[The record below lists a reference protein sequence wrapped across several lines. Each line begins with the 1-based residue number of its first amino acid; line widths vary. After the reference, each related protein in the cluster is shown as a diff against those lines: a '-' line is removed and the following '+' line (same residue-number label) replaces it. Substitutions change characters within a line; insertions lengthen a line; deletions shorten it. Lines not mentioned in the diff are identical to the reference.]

1 VDYVFN
7 FNSASFRLIIPDQIQ
22 QAMDEVA
29 SMGHRSISDFE
40 QQMQRAKAKVAE
52 RHQNET
58 KAYGELITSLL
69 EILKD
74 PKVHWRFA
82 NMAANFLELLLRSD
96 APPSAELVEFAT
108 NCIVSELP
116 AMRKIGI
123 SSTSRILLYIKQRTF
138 AQGDD
143 EILLVK
149 ETQNP
154 RKHLVDT
161 PQPLPAGYTDNF
173 LEESWTP
180 ISDISK
186 CDLVDNVVTGW
197 YVWPKSYQAYSLEP
211 PNSGDIEIE
220 EACRAGFEEFRK
232 AYTSWDFWSKI
243 AVYMSQETSK
253 GQEDAFS
260 GTNARLYKSI
270 FGMFLDEP
278 LETAKVEIERLCSQV
293 DQKNQQRAAA
303 ELVAGII
310 RGSKHWSLDKTEA
323 LWAWLGPLLRKTFA
337 AITPDSLT
345 YWEGMVKFCASQRDP
360 RRLLPL
366 VDVILSAE
374 FDPTSYAA
382 FSEAR
387 KLLFVRALLTT
398 MTWRALPKS
407 TELLDIYF
415 DNLHHPYKQVREAIG
430 GNINEILQ
438 IQWVP
443 SIGSV
448 KELLAFNQSSEPN
461 AATIP
466 ISIQDPLLEE
476 KLTKVIENLKIW
488 RQEIE
493 PTATAGSTKYAN
505 ASKTVLCWLHEAL
518 SNWRVAGTYP
528 HILPLLPEL
537 FHMQDINDDH
547 DLQTMASGVLNLIA
561 QTSYPHTL
569 VPQMVDTFAHI
580 LTESNSWHIRM
591 KALPILQVF
600 FFKHLFL
607 LQSSEVIRIMD
618 VITDLLMDTQI
629 EVRQLASVT
638 LSGLVRCSQRDAIHV
653 LKKKYTDLVVN
664 TRIPKRIRQPN
675 GEKAPVPEGFQE
687 ALLKKHAG
695 VLGLSS
701 LVDAFP
707 YEVPQWMPQVLVL
720 LAGCISEPATIQ
732 VKIRVLARYTMYL
745 CRKSPLN
752 YFI

>member
-1 VDYVFN
+1 
-7 FNSASFRLIIPDQIQ
+7 
-22 QAMDEVA
+22 MDEVA
-29 SMGHRSISDFE
+29 NMGLQSITDFDE
-40 QQMQRAKAKVAE
+40 QIQKAKAKVTE
-52 RHQNET
+52 RNQNEE
-58 KAYGELITSLL
+58 KSYKELVSSLL
-69 EILKD
+69 ELLKD
-74 PKVHWRFA
+74 TKVHWRFA

-96 APPSAELVEFAT
+96 APPSAELVEFA
-108 NCIVSELP
+108 NQCIVSELP

-138 AQGDD
+138 AQGDP
-143 EILLVK
+143 EVLLVK
-149 ETQNP
+149 ETRNP
-154 RKHLVDT
+154 QKHEVVTPKPLPSDYTKQFLESSWSSNLDPSDCHLVDN
-161 PQPLPAGYTDNF
+161 L
-173 LEESWTP
+173 
-180 ISDISK
+180 
-186 CDLVDNVVTGW
+186 VTGW
-197 YVWPKSYQAYSLEP
+197 YVWPKSYDAYSM
-211 PNSGDIEIE
+211 NTGDELEIE
-220 EACRAGFEEFRK
+220 SACRDGFEQFK
-232 AYTSWDFWSKI
+232 KVYTSAEFWSKI
-243 AVYMSQETSK
+243 TNYMSQETSK

-260 GTNARLYKSI
+260 GTNARLYKSV
-270 FGMFLDEP
+270 FGMLLDKP
-278 LETAKVEIERLCSQV
+278 LDIVRPELERLCSQA

-310 RGSKHWSLDKTEA
+310 RGSKHWSPEMIQG
-323 LWAWLGPLLRKTFA
+323 LWSWLTPLLQKTFA

-345 YWEGMVKFCASQRDP
+345 YWESMVKFCSSQRDP
-360 RRLLPL
+360 RRILPL
-366 VDVILSAE
+366 IDVIMSAE

-387 KLLFVRALLTT
+387 KLLFVRAVLISL
-398 MTWRALPKS
+398 TWRAIPKAN
-407 TELLDIYF
+407 ELLDTYIS
-415 DNLHHPYKQVREAIG
+415 NLHHPYKQVREVIG
-430 GNINEILQ
+430 GNLNEILQ

-443 SIGSV
+443 SVSSV
-448 KELLAFNQSSEPN
+448 DELLQASQSQVVV
-461 AATIP
+461 P
-466 ISIQDPLLEE
+466 ITIQDSQLQERIDTIIKSLQ
-476 KLTKVIENLKIW
+476 TW

-493 PTATAGSTKYAN
+493 PTATAGSTKYGN

-561 QTSYPHTL
+561 QTSYPPAL
-569 VPQMVDTFAHI
+569 VPQMVDAFAQI

-618 VITDLLMDTQI
+618 VITNLLMDTQI

-653 LKKKYTDLVVN
+653 LKEKYHNLMVN
-664 TRIPKRIRQPN
+664 THIPKRSRQSN
-675 GEKAPVPEGFQE
+675 GAKAPLPEGYNE

-701 LVDAFP
+701 LIDAFP
-707 YEVPQWMPQVLVL
+707 YEVPKWMPEVLVQ
-720 LAGCISEPATIQ
+720 LAGCISEPAAIQ
-732 VKIRVLARYTMYL
+732 VRGLNVFCFQDRVVIESL
-745 CRKSPLN
+745 
-752 YFI
+752 